1 MSTTRPITGREPSKD
16 VGAKRVSSSKAGRSE
31 SVERTSGSEAR
42 ETTPTKVAD
51 SVQSTSNL
59 VEVAK
64 QEFNRADEQLLED
77 LKQAVK
83 EGRFKVD
90 PDRLAA
96 RLVEDAFHDLDKVR

>member
-1 MSTTRPITGREPSKD
+1 
-16 VGAKRVSSSKAGRSE
+16 
-31 SVERTSGSEAR
+31 
-42 ETTPTKVAD
+42 
-51 SVQSTSNL
+51 

-96 RLVEDAFHDLDKVR
+96 RLVEDAFHDLDEVR